1 MPFEVIDALDPLTP
15 LVDLHTSPVYELVM
29 SVHTL
34 LKPSRQ
40 HEAWARRAR
49 VSLSVELFDELTY
62 LYQNFGEGK
71 LYLELPVDYPDHD
84 NVPGFLDYVRNLSDA
99 DFMFY
104 IVGRTVS
111 RDVIATMLHD
121 ASAVR
126 QAILSAVGEH
136 FEWYAQYLK
145 PVMADIAGLR
155 NRLVDAWQAYW
166 TTFFQ
171 REVKQFEPLWAAGL
185 QEKSSILSREG
196 GRALYEKVTGRT
208 ELPHE
213 LPPNTPFRS
222 ITFTPVCL
230 LPSRVYL
237 FFGYGNITVLFD
249 PQFTEDRRIAVERG
263 TQEAI
268 ATIKAL
274 DDETRLK
281 ILQMIAQRG
290 DKYHGKAIAEKL
302 NISASAV
309 SRHLALLREG
319 NLIAEEPHDNLIRY
333 RFQRETLTALVDKLL
348 DYLYS

>member
-1 MPFEVIDALDPLTP
+1 MPFEVIDSLDPLTP
-15 LVDLHTSPVYELVM
+15 LVELRTSAVYELVM
-29 SVHTL
+29 SIHTL

-40 HEAWARRAR
+40 HEAWARHAAAGI
-49 VSLSVELFDELTY
+49 SIELLDELTY
-62 LYQNFGEGK
+62 LYQNFSEGK
-71 LYLELPVDYPDHD
+71 LYFELPVDYPDHD
-84 NVPGFLDYVRNLSDA
+84 DVPGFFDYVRQLSDA

-104 IVGRTVS
+104 LLGRTVS
-111 RDVIATMLHD
+111 REVIAGARHD
-121 ASAVR
+121 VGAVR
-126 QAILSAVGEH
+126 KAILNTGDEH
-136 FEWYAQYLK
+136 FEWYGQYLDT
-145 PVMADIAGLR
+145 VLTDIAGLR
-155 NRLVDAWQAYW
+155 NRLADAWQAYW

-171 REVKQFEPLWAAGL
+171 HEVKQFEPLWLAGL

-213 LPPNTPFRS
+213 LPPDTPFS
-222 ITFTPVCL
+222 AITFTPVCL

-237 FFGYGNITVLFD
+237 FYGYGNITVLFD
-249 PQFTEDRRIAVERG
+249 PQYTEDRRIAVERG

-290 DKYHGKAIAEKL
+290 DKFHGKAIAEKL
-302 NISASAV
+302 GISASAV

-319 NLIAEEPHDNLIRY
+319 SLIAEEPYDNLIRY
-333 RFQRETLTALVDKLL
+333 RFQKETLVELVDKLL